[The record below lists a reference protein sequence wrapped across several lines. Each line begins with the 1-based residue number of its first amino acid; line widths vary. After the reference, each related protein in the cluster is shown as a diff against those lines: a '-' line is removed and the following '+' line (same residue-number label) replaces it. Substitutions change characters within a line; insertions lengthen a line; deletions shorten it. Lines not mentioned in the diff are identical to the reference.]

1 MSGGDFKDMF
11 AAAVRGDVEL
21 VRFHLERGVDPDY
34 VHPELQSTA
43 LVTSI
48 LAGRDAVAR
57 ELLAHGADPTLVSE
71 LDETTPVDAARA
83 AGLTALEAHLVE
95 LGARPTAGA
104 PPAGPAARGRG
115 DRRALRRP
123 AWLSGS
129 SRAPDADR

>member
-11 AAAVRGDVEL
+11 AAAARGDVEL

-48 LAGRDAVAR
+48 LAGQDVVAR

-71 LDETTPVDAARA
+71 LDEATPVEAARA
-83 AGLTALEAHLVE
+83 AGLGALEAQLVE
-95 LGARPTAGA
+95 LGAHLAHDA
-104 PPAGPAARGRG
+104 PPPGRRPRGRAG
-115 DRRALRRP
+115 RRATWWP
-123 AWLSGS
+123 AWISGS
-129 SRAPDADR
+129 SRAPDADP

>member
-48 LAGRDAVAR
+48 LAGQDAVAR
-57 ELLAHGADPTLVSE
+57 ELLGHGADPTLVSE
-71 LDETTPVDAARA
+71 LDETTPVAAARA

-95 LGARPTAGA
+95 LGARPAAGA
-104 PPAGPAARGRG
+104 PPAGPAPRGRG
-115 DRRALRRP
+115 DRRAAWWP
-123 AWLSGS
+123 AWLSNS